1 MGAWWGERC
10 RKKFGKNWTLR
21 VQEAAA
27 NDPHGIEQKITYD
40 EIPQPFLHKMSFHF
54 VCFEREMKANNQF
67 EKGVQKVG
75 RRDVDLFPFTTKI
88 SSSLTVWQVSLP
100 TRNRKWW
107 KEKK

>member
-54 VCFEREMKANNQF
+54 VCLREK
-67 EKGVQKVG
+67 
-75 RRDVDLFPFTTKI
+75 
-88 SSSLTVWQVSLP
+88 
-100 TRNRKWW
+100 
-107 KEKK
+107 